1 MDLSLDKLKQILKRE
16 IGLDASTVGEAT
28 IKKILNQR
36 MHSCQIQ
43 DTEQYYQFLAN
54 NRDELHAL
62 LETAV
67 IPETWF
73 FRDSKPFEIILKSIQ
88 KRLLT
93 HPKEKCNILSIPC
106 STGEEPYS
114 IAMYLLHHGIPS
126 ACFDIHACDISQQA
140 LNIARE
146 AYYTP
151 NSFRGKTEQKYLDQF
166 FYVENKQ
173 YTLNHQVKQQVSF
186 SRINILDPQQIPF
199 NQFFDFIL
207 CRNLLIYFDSSG
219 KNTAFSHMHKML
231 KNDGMLFIGHSEYG
245 AVPQNLFRITTINN
259 AFGLL
264 KLEYW
269 NQHKE
274 TTPKQHPV
282 VKEPLEQPRAFATY
296 TTPVEDNDNTHQN
309 TDHKNTSLLKQAQAL
324 ADKGILDEAEQLC
337 LQHIDQQG
345 DSSDSFY
352 LLGLIHQASNNIQIA
367 EGLFRKAIYLDPKH
381 YEALIHL
388 ALIMEQ
394 SGDTKSAQLFKQRAD
409 RALAG

>member
-1 MDLSLDKLKQILKRE
+1 MSLDRLKQILKRE

-43 DTEQYYQFLAN
+43 NTEKYYQFLAN
-54 NRDELHAL
+54 NSEELLAL

-73 FRDSKPFEIILKSIQ
+73 FRDSKPFEIILNNIQ

-114 IAMYLLHHGIPS
+114 IAMYLLHHGIP
-126 ACFDIHACDISQQA
+126 AANFDIHACDISQQA

-146 AYYTP
+146 GYYTQ
-151 NSFRGKTEQKYLDQF
+151 NSFRGKIEQKFLDQF
-166 FYVENKQ
+166 FHVEDKQ
-173 YTLNHQVKQQVSF
+173 YTIQSQVKQQVSF

-207 CRNLLIYFDSSG
+207 CRNLLIYFDSNG
-219 KNTAFSHMHKML
+219 KSNAFVHMHKML
-231 KNDGMLFIGHSEYG
+231 KDDGVLFIGHSEYG
-245 AVPQNLFRITTINN
+245 AVPQNLFRTTAINN

-269 NQHKE
+269 KQNNHTTDQHRPANKE
-274 TTPKQHPV
+274 APTPQ
-282 VKEPLEQPRAFATY
+282 RAFASFTAE
-296 TTPVEDNDNTHQN
+296 TPDNSNIHQN
-309 TDHKNTSLLKQAQAL
+309 TDHKDTSLLDKAQSL

-337 LQHIDQQG
+337 LQHIEQQG

-352 LLGLIHQASNNIQIA
+352 LLGLIHQASNNIQTA
-367 EGLFRKAIYLDPKH
+367 ESLFRKAIYLNPKH
-381 YEALIHL
+381 HEALIHL
-388 ALIMEQ
+388 ALILEQ